1 MLMLAA
7 IAAAIGLIVL
17 LPPLMILRYVL
28 SWQVLVFLLLSLAF
42 LGAPV
47 LYAWRTRPFSR

>member
-47 LYAWRTRPFSR
+47 LYAWRTRRSG